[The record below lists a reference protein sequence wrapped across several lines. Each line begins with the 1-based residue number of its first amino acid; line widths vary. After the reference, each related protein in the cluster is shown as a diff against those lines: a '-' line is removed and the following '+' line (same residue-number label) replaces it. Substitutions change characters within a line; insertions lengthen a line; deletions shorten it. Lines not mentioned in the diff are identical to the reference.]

1 MAVRLLLAS
10 ASPRRRELLAQI
22 GIAFDV
28 KPSAFEERM
37 DLALPPEQLVV
48 QNALGKALDVQKRAP
63 AELILGA
70 DTVVVFNR
78 RIYGKPAGAA
88 DAGRML
94 GELQGQWHTVYTGIA
109 LVEERRWR
117 VAERA
122 TRVKLRAMAPEQIA
136 AYVASGEPFDK
147 AGSYAIQG
155 LGAALVE
162 QIDGCYS
169 NVVGL
174 SLPLL
179 VNLLAEFDRRVI

>member
-37 DLALPPEQLVV
+37 DSALPPEQLVV

-109 LVEERRWR
+109 LVEGRRWR

-136 AYVASGEPFDK
+136 AYVAGGEP
-147 AGSYAIQG
+147 STRP
-155 LGAALVE
+155 AATPSRDWE
-162 QIDGCYS
+162 QLWSSRSTAATAMSSVYRCRCWS
-169 NVVGL
+169 TC
-174 SLPLL
+174 SP
-179 VNLLAEFDRRVI
+179 NLTGG